1 MSDREPLE
9 IFFNFRS
16 PYCYLASKRMFDLLQ
31 QFDVQL
37 LWQPLAGW
45 SGRSAPERQKSK
57 LAVVRQ
63 DVKRFCRKLDIPFTP
78 PPMNTDGTLAALG
91 SLAAEQAGLLQ
102 EYVTS
107 VMHKEWGEGCD
118 IGDIEVLYRVADEIG
133 LGRNLLDQAIADPAN
148 EAMLNNN
155 WQIAQD
161 KGAFGVPT
169 FIFGDEIFWGNDRID
184 FVSDLLREK
193 GFTR

>member
-31 QFDVQL
+31 QFDIDL
-37 LWQPLAGW
+37 LWRPLAGW

-78 PPMNTDGTLAALG
+78 PPMHTDGTLAALG
-91 SLAAEQAGLLQ
+91 SLAAEKAGLLQ
-102 EYVTS
+102 PYVIG
-107 VMHKEWGEGCD
+107 VMHQEWGEGND
-118 IGDIEVLYRVADEIG
+118 IGDIDVLYRVAEDIG
-133 LGRNLLDQAIADPAN
+133 LARSLLDQAVSGPAN
-148 EAMLNNN
+148 EAVLDLN
-155 WQIAQD
+155 WQIAQE

-169 FIFGDEIFWGNDRID
+169 FIVGGELFWGNDRID
-184 FVSDLLREK
+184 FVADLLREK

>member
-1 MSDREPLE
+1 MSDRDPLE

-31 QFDVQL
+31 QFDIELV
-37 LWQPLAGW
+37 WKPLAGW

-63 DVKRFCRKLDIPFTP
+63 DVKRFCSKLDIPFTP
-78 PPMNTDGTLAALG
+78 PPMHTDGTLAALG

-107 VMHKEWGEGCD
+107 VMHQEWGEGRD

-133 LGRNLLDQAIADPAN
+133 LGRSHLDQAISDPAN
-148 EAMLNNN
+148 EAMLNTN
-155 WQIAQD
+155 WQVAQD

-169 FIFGDEIFWGNDRID
+169 FIVGDQLFWGNDRID
-184 FVSDLLREK
+184 FVADLLREK